1 MVYPV
6 SMAILR
12 GKVQG
17 GRIIVDENLD
27 LPEGS
32 EVQLQ
37 VVESDEDLDEEDRA
51 RLNAAIER
59 AQAEIDRG
67 EGVRAEDVVAS
78 LWRVHGR

>member
-1 MVYPV
+1 
-6 SMAILR
+6 MAILR